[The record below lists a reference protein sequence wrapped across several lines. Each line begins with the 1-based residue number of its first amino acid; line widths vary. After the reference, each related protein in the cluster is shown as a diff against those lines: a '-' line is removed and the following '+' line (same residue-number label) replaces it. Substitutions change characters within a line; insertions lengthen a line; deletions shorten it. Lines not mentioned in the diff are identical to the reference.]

1 MPENLRMKNAM
12 VAAVV
17 LAAMLVS
24 GCAGIKRAWNAFLTP
39 ARAGAEA
46 PLPQPDPWV
55 PLGSPEVRSSAP
67 VWPTALYSGYS
78 DYSGGGQGD
87 GLATLIR
94 ELDHIARL
102 VDTISRMP
110 AEPGEFR
117 VNYVRIQA
125 DLAAVR
131 AGLVEALLQPHAAP
145 RDFPPI
151 QRDYLE

>member
-39 ARAGAEA
+39 ARAEAEA
-46 PLPQPDPWV
+46 PLPQPDSWV
-55 PLGSPEVRSSAP
+55 PLGSPGVRSSAP
-67 VWPTALYSGYS
+67 AWPTALYSS
-78 DYSGGGQGD
+78 YSGRGQGD

-102 VDTISRMP
+102 VDTVSRMP
-110 AEPGEFR
+110 EEPGEFR

-131 AGLVEALLQPHAAP
+131 SGLVEALLQPHAAP

>member
-1 MPENLRMKNAM
+1 MSEGLRKKTL

-17 LAAMLVS
+17 MAAMLVS

-39 ARAGAEA
+39 ARAEAEA

-55 PLGSPEVRSSAP
+55 PLGSPWVRSSAP
-67 VWPTALYSGYS
+67 VWPTARS
-78 DYSGGGQGD
+78 SGGGQGD

-102 VDTISRMP
+102 VDTVSRMP

-125 DLAAVR
+125 DIAAVR
-131 AGLVEALLQPHAAP
+131 AGLVEALLKPHAAP